1 MKNSTHLVAP
11 GKTDDTHGIVTAD
24 FAGLIALFPALQALD
39 NALHARL
46 TRELQWLRAARGTE
60 LFAVGGPCQAFPLVL
75 AGEIQ
80 VLRSSPGGREIE
92 LYRVRPG
99 ESCIV
104 STSCLLGEAD
114 YPARGVALSDIVLA
128 TLPRPLFDTLIV
140 SHQAFRRYVFGLFS
154 QRLSA
159 MMQRVEDVAF
169 LSLSQRIAVL
179 LLHSGEECLDTTHE
193 ALAGQAGAS
202 REAVSRTLKKLET
215 DACIKLARGRICI
228 ANRRKLSGWQRM

>member
-1 MKNSTHLVAP
+1 M
-11 GKTDDTHGIVTAD
+11 VTPD
-24 FAGLIALFPALQALD
+24 FARLSALFPALQGLD
-39 NALHARL
+39 NVLLARL
-46 TRELQWLRAARGTE
+46 TRELQWLRSARGTE
-60 LFAVGGPCQAFPLVL
+60 LFAVGGPCLAFPLL
-75 AGEIQ
+75 LSGEIQ

-104 STSCLLGEAD
+104 STSCLLGDAD
-114 YPARGVALSDIVLA
+114 YPARGVTLSDIVLA
-128 TLPRPLFDTLIV
+128 MLPRPLFDTLIV
-140 SHQAFRRYVFGLFS
+140 SHPAFRRYVFALFS

-169 LSLSQRIAVL
+169 LTLAQRIAAL

-202 REAVSRTLKKLET
+202 REAVSRTLKKLEA
-215 DACIKLARGRICI
+215 DACIKLTRGRICI
-228 ANRRKLSGWQRM
+228 ANRRKLSGWQ